1 MVKMEKEELK
11 ISVIENQN
19 DQINLENSC
28 CGSSNSCCGSSNS
41 CSEGSSSKELSKTQ
55 EINLKETVNVDVNK
69 LSVDVYVPLN
79 ACECVWSQFMNLVF
93 SALSPYMKH
102 IRFETK
108 DLDSDDAR
116 KLNLNGNC
124 VVVDGT
130 KKFITSFALKKDL
143 PILLKEKGLL

>member
-1 MVKMEKEELK
+1 MEKEEIK
-11 ISVIENQN
+11 ISVSENQN
-19 DQINLENSC
+19 SQINLEESC

-41 CSEGSSSKELSKTQ
+41 CSDGSSSKELSKTQ
-55 EINLKETVNVDVNK
+55 EINLKEVVNVDTNK

-93 SALSPYMKH
+93 SALSPYMKN
-102 IRFETK
+102 IKFETK

-116 KLNLNGNC
+116 NLNLNGNC

-130 KKFITSFALKKDL
+130 KKYITSFALKKDL
-143 PILLKEKGLL
+143 PVLLKEKGLL

>member
-1 MVKMEKEELK
+1 MEKEELK
-11 ISVIENQN
+11 ISVSENQN
-19 DQINLENSC
+19 SQINLEGLC
-28 CGSSNSCCGSSNS
+28 CGSSNSCC
-41 CSEGSSSKELSKTQ
+41 EGSTTKELSSTH
-55 EINLKETVNVDVNK
+55 ETNLKENLNMDPNK
-69 LSVDVYVPLN
+69 LSVDIYVPLN
-79 ACECVWSQFMNLVF
+79 SCECVWSQFMNLVF

-108 DLDSDDAR
+108 DLDSDEAR

-130 KKFITSFALKKDL
+130 KKYITSFALKKDL

>member
-1 MVKMEKEELK
+1 MEKEDLK
-11 ISVIENQN
+11 ISMNENQN
-19 DQINLENSC
+19 SQIDLENSC
-28 CGSSNSCCGSSNS
+28 CGSSNSCC
-41 CSEGSSSKELSKTQ
+41 EGSTTNEMSNAH
-55 EINLKETVNVDVNK
+55 EINLNETVNKVPNK

-102 IRFETK
+102 IKFETK

-130 KKFITSFALKKDL
+130 KKYITSFALKKDL
-143 PILLKEKGLL
+143 PVLLKEKGLL

>member
-1 MVKMEKEELK
+1 MEKEDVK
-11 ISVIENQN
+11 ITVKENQYG
-19 DQINLENSC
+19 QINLEDSC
-28 CGSSNSCCGSSNS
+28 CGSSNSCCNGSTANKLPITN
-41 CSEGSSSKELSKTQ
+41 ET
-55 EINLKETVNVDVNK
+55 NLKETENIDPNK

-93 SALSPYMKH
+93 SALSPYMKY

-108 DLDSDDAR
+108 NLDSDDAR

-130 KKFITSFALKKDL
+130 KKYITSFALKKDL
-143 PILLKEKGLL
+143 PVLLKEKGLM

>member
-1 MVKMEKEELK
+1 MEKEELK
-11 ISVIENQN
+11 ISVSENLN
-19 DQINLENSC
+19 AQINSEDSC
-28 CGSSNSCCGSSNS
+28 YSSSNSCCGSSNS
-41 CSEGSSSKELSKTQ
+41 CCEGSTSKESSNTH
-55 EINLKETVNVDVNK
+55 EINLKETVSIDSNK

-130 KKFITSFALKKDL
+130 KKYITSFALKKDL
-143 PILLKEKGLL
+143 PVILKEKGLL

>member
-1 MVKMEKEELK
+1 MEKEDVK
-11 ISVIENQN
+11 INVTENQ
-19 DQINLENSC
+19 DGQINLEDSC
-28 CGSSNSCCGSSNS
+28 CGSSNSCCGGTTTTESLNAH
-41 CSEGSSSKELSKTQ
+41 K
-55 EINLKETVNVDVNK
+55 INLKKSENIDSNK

-93 SALSPYMKH
+93 SALSPYMKY

-108 DLDSDDAR
+108 DLDSDEAR

-130 KKFITSFALKKDL
+130 KKFITSFALKKEL
-143 PILLKEKGLL
+143 PVLLNEKGLL

>member
-1 MVKMEKEELK
+1 MEKEEIK
-11 ISVIENQN
+11 ISVNENQN
-19 DQINLENSC
+19 SQISKEESC
-28 CGSSNSCCGSSNS
+28 CGTSNSCCGSSDS
-41 CSEGSSSKELSKTQ
+41 CCEGSTSKESPNTQ
-55 EINLKETVNVDVNK
+55 EINLKETANVDTNK

-108 DLDSDDAR
+108 DLDSDEAR

-130 KKFITSFALKKDL
+130 KKYITSFALKKDL
-143 PILLKEKGLL
+143 PVLLEEKGLL

>member
-1 MVKMEKEELK
+1 MEKEEIK
-11 ISVIENQN
+11 ISVSENQN
-19 DQINLENSC
+19 GQIGLEESC
-28 CGSSNSCCGSSNS
+28 CGMSNSCCGSSDS
-41 CSEGSSSKELSKTQ
+41 CCEDSTSKESSNTH
-55 EINLKETVNVDVNK
+55 EINLKETVNVDTNK

-130 KKFITSFALKKDL
+130 KKYITSFALKKDL
-143 PILLKEKGLL
+143 PVLLKEKGLL

>member
-1 MVKMEKEELK
+1 MEKEELK
-11 ISVIENQN
+11 ISVSENLN
-19 DQINLENSC
+19 AQINSEDSC
-28 CGSSNSCCGSSNS
+28 YSSSNSCCGSSNS
-41 CSEGSSSKELSKTQ
+41 CCEGSTSKESSNTH
-55 EINLKETVNVDVNK
+55 EINLKETVSIDSNK

-130 KKFITSFALKKDL
+130 KKYITSFALKKDL
-143 PILLKEKGLL
+143 SVILKEKGLL

>member
-1 MVKMEKEELK
+1 MEKEEIK
-11 ISVIENQN
+11 ISVNENKN
-19 DQINLENSC
+19 SQISLEESC
-28 CGSSNSCCGSSNS
+28 CGTSNSCCGTSNS
-41 CSEGSSSKELSKTQ
+41 CCEGSTTNELSNTHEIILNKT
-55 EINLKETVNVDVNK
+55 ENKDSKK

-102 IRFETK
+102 IKFETK
-108 DLDSDDAR
+108 NLDSDDAR

-130 KKFITSFALKKDL
+130 KKYITSFALKKDL
-143 PILLKEKGLL
+143 PVLLKAKGLL

>member
-1 MVKMEKEELK
+1 MEKEELK

-19 DQINLENSC
+19 SQKPLEDSC
-28 CGSSNSCCGSSNS
+28 CGSSNSCCGTSDSCCEGSTSKDSSNTN
-41 CSEGSSSKELSKTQ
+41 ET
-55 EINLKETVNVDVNK
+55 NLKETVDINANK
-69 LSVDVYVPLN
+69 LTVDVYVPLN

-124 VVVDGT
+124 VVVNGT
-130 KKFITSFALKKDL
+130 KRYITSFALKKDL
-143 PILLKEKGLL
+143 PVLLREKGLL

>member
-1 MVKMEKEELK
+1 MEKEEIK
-11 ISVIENQN
+11 VSVNENKNSQIS
-19 DQINLENSC
+19 LEESC
-28 CGSSNSCCGSSNS
+28 CGTSNSCCGASNS
-41 CSEGSSSKELSKTQ
+41 CCEGSTTNELSNTHEIILNKT
-55 EINLKETVNVDVNK
+55 ENKDSKK

-102 IRFETK
+102 IKFETK
-108 DLDSDDAR
+108 NLDSDDAR

-130 KKFITSFALKKDL
+130 KKYSTSFALKKDL
-143 PILLKEKGLL
+143 PVLLKEKGLL

>member
-1 MVKMEKEELK
+1 MEKEEIK
-11 ISVIENQN
+11 ISLSENQKS
-19 DQINLENSC
+19 QISLEESC
-28 CGSSNSCCGSSNS
+28 CGTSNSCCGSSDS
-41 CSEGSSSKELSKTQ
+41 CCESSVSKELSSTH
-55 EINLKETVNVDVNK
+55 EINLKETTNLDTDK

-108 DLDSDDAR
+108 DLDSNEAR

-130 KKFITSFALKKDL
+130 KKYITSFALKKDL
-143 PILLKEKGLL
+143 PVLLKEKGLL

>member
-1 MVKMEKEELK
+1 MEKEEIK
-11 ISVIENQN
+11 ISVSENQN
-19 DQINLENSC
+19 NQISLEGSC
-28 CGSSNSCCGSSNS
+28 CGTSNSCCGSSDS
-41 CSEGSSSKELSKTQ
+41 CCESSASKESSNTH
-55 EINLKETVNVDVNK
+55 ENNLKETVNVDTNK
-69 LSVDVYVPLN
+69 MSVDVYVPLN

-130 KKFITSFALKKDL
+130 KKYITSFALKKDL

>member
-11 ISVIENQN
+11 MSDSENQN
-19 DQINLENSC
+19 SQINLEDSCCGTSDSC
-28 CGSSNSCCGSSNS
+28 CGSSNSCC
-41 CSEGSSSKELSKTQ
+41 EGSTTKDSPSTQ
-55 EINLKETVNVDVNK
+55 EIDLKKAENIDTNK
-69 LSVDVYVPLN
+69 LLVDVYVPLN

-130 KKFITSFALKKDL
+130 KKYITSFALKKDL
-143 PILLKEKGLL
+143 PALLKEKGLL

>member
-1 MVKMEKEELK
+1 MEKEEIK
-11 ISVIENQN
+11 MSVNENPN
-19 DQINLENSC
+19 SQIILEESC
-28 CGSSNSCCGSSNS
+28 CGTSNSCCGSSDS
-41 CSEGSSSKELSKTQ
+41 CCESSVSKESSSTH
-55 EINLKETVNVDVNK
+55 EINLKETTNLETDK

-130 KKFITSFALKKDL
+130 KKYITSFALKKDL
-143 PILLKEKGLL
+143 PVLLKEKGLL

>member
-1 MVKMEKEELK
+1 MEKEEIK
-11 ISVIENQN
+11 ISVSENQN
-19 DQINLENSC
+19 SQIHSEDSC
-28 CGSSNSCCGSSNS
+28 CGTSDSCCGASNSCCEASTTKESSH
-41 CSEGSSSKELSKTQ
+41 TH
-55 EINLKETVNVDVNK
+55 EINLKKAENIDPNK

-130 KKFITSFALKKDL
+130 KKYITSFALKKDL
-143 PILLKEKGLL
+143 PVLLKEKGLL